1 MTDFSYIPTNLDG
14 GNHMDPRKI
23 DRINELAR
31 KSRTT
36 GLTEA
41 EKEEQNALRLEYRQS
56 VVGNLRGQ
64 LDNTIVVNPDGT
76 SYRPKE
82 KS

>member
-1 MTDFSYIPTNLDG
+1 MNQE
-14 GNHMDPRKI
+14 KI

-31 KSRTT
+31 KAKAE

-41 EKEEQNALRLEYRQS
+41 ETAERAVLRREYIDS

-64 LDNTIVVNPDGT
+64 LDNTYLVDAKGN
-76 SYRPKE
+76 KE
-82 KS
+82 KLKKKG

>member
-1 MTDFSYIPTNLDG
+1 
-14 GNHMDPRKI
+14 MDANKI
-23 DRINELAR
+23 ARINALAR
-31 KSRTT
+31 KARTD

-41 EKEEQNALRLEYRQS
+41 EQAEQNALRMEFRQS

-64 LDNTIVVNPDGT
+64 LDHTVVINPDGT
-76 SYRPKE
+76 TYRPKE

>member
-1 MTDFSYIPTNLDG
+1 
-14 GNHMDPRKI
+14 MDANKI
-23 DRINELAR
+23 ARINELAR
-31 KSRTT
+31 KARTD

-41 EKEEQNALRLEYRQS
+41 EQAEQNALRMEFRQS

-64 LDNTIVVNPDGT
+64 LDHTVVINPDGT
-76 SYRPKE
+76 TYRPKE